1 MEASRNVVLDSKES
15 ADQWGLSIFQG
26 TGLGAR
32 GLKRVYICKRGS
44 QFLCIFGGCG
54 GEPVSTFIVA
64 GEDTAVVSNQKSPT
78 YWFIG
83 LSTGSL
89 VLVPAP
95 RILSLG

>member
-1 MEASRNVVLDSKES
+1 MLTSGALAFFK
-15 ADQWGLSIFQG
+15 
-26 TGLGAR
+26 GLGSEQ
-32 GLKRVYICKRGS
+32 GVYICKRGS